1 MRNKDRHNVLLMQ
14 SELAQQA
21 LGGLTQTDSSHG
33 RTASNAAEEVDNESS
48 NFLGDMYT
56 APTLIKTMA
65 VHATKPYSTVFHLS
79 NGERGVVLALAL
91 VIEELLA
98 DDDDDEDDDV
108 STSIDDDDNDG
119 WSPNSTSML

>member
-1 MRNKDRHNVLLMQ
+1 MQ

-21 LGGLTQTDSSHG
+21 PSVATGLGGLTQTDSSHG
-33 RTASNAAEEVDNESS
+33 RTASNAAEEVDDESS
-48 NFLGDMYT
+48 SFLGDMYT

-79 NGERGVVLALAL
+79 NGERRVVLALAL
-91 VIEELLA
+91 VVEELLA
-98 DDDDDEDDDV
+98 DDDDEDDDA
-108 STSIDDDDNDG
+108 STSIDDDDGNGNDG

>member
-1 MRNKDRHNVLLMQ
+1 MQ
-14 SELAQQA
+14 SELSQQA
-21 LGGLTQTDSSHG
+21 PSVATGLGGLTQTDSSHG
-33 RTASNAAEEVDNESS
+33 RTASNAAEEVDDESS

-79 NGERGVVLALAL
+79 NGERGVVLAL

-98 DDDDDEDDDV
+98 DDDDDEDDV
-108 STSIDDDDNDG
+108 STSIDDDDGNDG
-119 WSPNSTSML
+119 CSPNSTSML